1 MGRAFSF
8 AEVVTGRDASVPV
21 TDDGLLHAVPYV
33 MVMSGKDRNN
43 AGRDLRDL
51 KDELFHSTNFVERQ
65 LSTHGGPK
73 TKLVSFEN
81 AIQLT
86 MILPGKMA
94 KETRIKF
101 ADIIRRYLAGDLS
114 LISEIQD
121 NAVSMSPISQLAR
134 NSVPE
139 LTCNEVVKK
148 RQLEKDD
155 LLFELE
161 LAERRQRLETDR
173 QKQMLLTLETQSAI
187 MDAYT
192 KLCPSQT
199 LDDRARILFKDNM
212 LNLAM
217 QREPSRLAI
226 GNEASEDSS
235 PITISSF
242 ALEQGK
248 RYDLAALQKL
258 GIIMS
263 SLYKKRYGT
272 LASKHEQF
280 TDGAV
285 REVRSYS
292 RKDSDLLHEAIRI
305 FESGPCPKKA
315 SN

>member
-33 MVMSGKDRNN
+33 MVMTGKDRNN

-51 KDELFHSTNFVERQ
+51 KDELFHSTKFVERQ

-73 TKLVSFEN
+73 TKLVSFQD
-81 AIQLT
+81 AIQLA
-86 MILPGKMA
+86 MVLPGKIA
-94 KETRIKF
+94 KETRTKF
-101 ADIIRRYLAGDLS
+101 TTIIHRYLAGDHS
-114 LISEIQD
+114 LIAEIQD
-121 NAVSMSPISQLAR
+121 NAVSTSPISQLAR
-134 NSVPE
+134 DSVPE
-139 LTCNEVVKK
+139 MTSNEVSRK
-148 RQLEKDD
+148 RQLERDD
-155 LLFELE
+155 LLFEQE

-173 QKQMLLTLETQSAI
+173 QKQVRLTFENQSAI

-192 KLCPSQT
+192 KLCPNQT

-226 GNEASEDSS
+226 GNGASEDSR

-292 RKDSDLLHEAIRI
+292 RKDSDLLLEAIRI

>member
-1 MGRAFSF
+1 
-8 AEVVTGRDASVPV
+8 
-21 TDDGLLHAVPYV
+21 
-33 MVMSGKDRNN
+33 MSGKNKDDAGKTIRNIPN
-43 AGRDLRDL
+43 DIFQSEKFTD
-51 KDELFHSTNFVERQ
+51 RQ
-65 LSTHGGPK
+65 LSKRGGYP
-73 TKLVSFEN
+73 TKLISFQD
-81 AIQLT
+81 AIELA
-86 MILPGKMA
+86 MVLPGKIA
-94 KETRIKF
+94 KETRVKF
-101 ADIIRRYLAGDLS
+101 ANIIRRYLAGDHS
-114 LISEIQD
+114 LIAEIQD
-121 NAVSMSPISQLAR
+121 NAVSTSPISQLAR
-134 NSVPE
+134 DSVPE
-139 LTCNEVVKK
+139 MTSNEVSRK
-148 RQLEKDD
+148 RQLERDD
-155 LLFELE
+155 LLFEQE

-173 QKQMLLTLETQSAI
+173 QKQVRLTFENQSAI

-192 KLCPSQT
+192 KLCPNQT

-217 QREPSRLAI
+217 QREPSRPAI
-226 GNEASEDSS
+226 GNGASEDSR

-292 RKDSDLLHEAIRI
+292 RKDSDLLLEAIRI